1 MNLQCPSC
9 AIHASHKGARVFKR
23 RIGLREIERLH
34 TRAAEADGRR
44 HAARTAA
51 RRVVRDQSAV
61 RAREQF
67 NRLSGALQAFSEYGR
82 RHVEHLRRFRAGQIK
97 NLAQH
102 VREPLLMTERETIDG
117 ARRRAMSIIG
127 RTPRDTDVTGCIA
140 VGVEGGLDPLAGDD
154 EHYTLKSWAAA
165 TDGRDV
171 GYGCGGSILMPDHI
185 VRAVLAGCDLG
196 DVIDDLAGTSV
207 RGTRGAWGVLTRD
220 LVGRR
225 DSFTTVIIA
234 ALAPFYNTALYAR

>member
-1 MNLQCPSC
+1 VRIAAVDDRFL
-9 AIHASHKGARVFKR
+9 KARITPIDAGD
-23 RIGLREIERLH
+23 IGP
-34 TRAAEADGRR
+34 AM
-44 HAARTAA
+44 
-51 RRVVRDQSAV
+51 
-61 RAREQF
+61 
-67 NRLSGALQAFSEYGR
+67 
-82 RHVEHLRRFRAGQIK
+82 
-97 NLAQH
+97 
-102 VREPLLMTERETIDG
+102 PMTERETIDG

-154 EHYTLKSWAAA
+154 EHYALKSWAAA

-185 VRAVLAGCDLG
+185 VRAVLAGCELG

-225 DSFTTVIIA
+225 DSFTTAIIA